1 MLLWKLKRDVSV
13 SGGMMELNQ
22 QIIDKAT
29 ELFNQ
34 KGLRFTL
41 DEISEQLHISKKTIY
56 VYFRCKEDLLM
67 TMADQVFA
75 SIQNRK
81 RQIIAEEMPYEDKL
95 KKMLVALPDEYL
107 NIDFRKLEGLE
118 EKYPAVYER
127 VRNYLETGWDP
138 VIELIRQGQKQ
149 GILKKFSIPVLQTM
163 VSSSIRSFINDG
175 ILESND
181 INYTEALDSM
191 VEIIING
198 IKER

>member
-75 SIQNRK
+75 SIQNK
-81 RQIIAEEMPYEDKL
+81 KKQIIEEEMPYEDKL

-107 NIDFRKLEGLE
+107 NIDFRKLEHLE

-127 VRNYLETGWDP
+127 VRQYLETGWDP
-138 VIELIRQGQKQ
+138 VIELIEQGQKQ
-149 GILKKFSIPVLQTM
+149 GILKKVSIPVLQTM

>member
-13 SGGMMELNQ
+13 SGGTMELNQ

-75 SIQNRK
+75 SIQNK
-81 RQIIAEEMPYEDKL
+81 KKQIIEEEMPYEDKL

-107 NIDFRKLEGLE
+107 NIDFRKLEHLE

-127 VRNYLETGWDP
+127 VRQYLETGWDP
-138 VIELIRQGQKQ
+138 VIELIEQGQKQ
-149 GILKKFSIPVLQTM
+149 GILKKVSIPVLQTM

>member
-75 SIQNRK
+75 SIQNK
-81 RQIIAEEMPYEDKL
+81 KKQIIEEEMLYEDKL

-127 VRNYLETGWDP
+127 VRQYLETGWDP
-138 VIELIRQGQKQ
+138 VIELIEQGQKQ
-149 GILKKFSIPVLQTM
+149 GILKKVSIPVLQTM
-163 VSSSIRSFINDG
+163 VSSSIRSFLNDG

>member
-13 SGGMMELNQ
+13 SGGTMELNQ

-75 SIQNRK
+75 SIQNK
-81 RQIIAEEMPYEDKL
+81 KKQIIEEEMPYEDKL
-95 KKMLVALPDEYL
+95 KRMLVALPDEYL
-107 NIDFRKLEGLE
+107 NIDFRKLEHLE

-138 VIELIRQGQKQ
+138 VIELIEQGQKQ
-149 GILKKFSIPVLQTM
+149 GILKKVSIPVLQTM

>member
-1 MLLWKLKRDVSV
+1 
-13 SGGMMELNQ
+13 MELNQ

-75 SIQNRK
+75 SIQNK
-81 RQIIAEEMPYEDKL
+81 KKQIIAEEMPYEDKL

-107 NIDFRKLEGLE
+107 NIDFRKLEHLE
-118 EKYPAVYER
+118 EKYPAVYKR
-127 VRNYLETGWDP
+127 VRQYLETGWDP
-138 VIELIRQGQKQ
+138 VIELIEQGQKQ
-149 GILKKFSIPVLQTM
+149 GILKKISIPVLQTM
-163 VSSSIRSFINDG
+163 VSSSIRSFLNDG

>member
-13 SGGMMELNQ
+13 SGGTMELNQ
-22 QIIDKAT
+22 QITDKAT

-75 SIQNRK
+75 SIQNK
-81 RQIIAEEMPYEDKL
+81 KKQIIEEEMPYEDKL

-107 NIDFRKLEGLE
+107 NIDFRKLEHLE

-127 VRNYLETGWDP
+127 VRQYLETGWDP
-138 VIELIRQGQKQ
+138 VIELIEQGQKQ
-149 GILKKFSIPVLQTM
+149 GILKKVSIPVLQTM

>member
-13 SGGMMELNQ
+13 SGGTMELNQ

-95 KKMLVALPDEYL
+95 KRMLVALPDEYL
-107 NIDFRKLEGLE
+107 NIDFRKLEHL
-118 EKYPAVYER
+118 
-127 VRNYLETGWDP
+127 
-138 VIELIRQGQKQ
+138 
-149 GILKKFSIPVLQTM
+149 
-163 VSSSIRSFINDG
+163 
-175 ILESND
+175 
-181 INYTEALDSM
+181 
-191 VEIIING
+191 
-198 IKER
+198 

>member
-75 SIQNRK
+75 SIQNKK
-81 RQIIAEEMPYEDKL
+81 RQIIEEEMPYEDKL

-107 NIDFRKLEGLE
+107 NIDFRKLEHLE

-127 VRNYLETGWDP
+127 VRQYLETGWDP
-138 VIELIRQGQKQ
+138 VIELIEQGQKQ
-149 GILKKFSIPVLQTM
+149 GILKKVSIPVLQTM